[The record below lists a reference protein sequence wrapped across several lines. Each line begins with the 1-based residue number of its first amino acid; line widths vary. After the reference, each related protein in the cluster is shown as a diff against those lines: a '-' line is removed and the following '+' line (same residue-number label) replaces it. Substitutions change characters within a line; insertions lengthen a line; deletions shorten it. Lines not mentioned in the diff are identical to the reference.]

1 MSAALSYERVKE
13 HLLAL
18 AMDAAHDQLDSVLEA
33 GQKKD
38 LTPVE
43 IIDELL
49 KRERDTRFQRRIK
62 TNLRLS
68 GIATHKTLEDFDFEA
83 QPQVPKKVID
93 ELTTLRFVHS
103 GGNVLFLGP
112 PGVGKSHLA
121 IGLGI
126 KAIQAGHRIYFLTLH
141 DLVTKSKT
149 ARQRQRLDNFLNT
162 LTRPDLLI
170 LEAFLKPLL
179 SR

>member
-49 KRERDTRFQRRIK
+49 KRERDTRFQRRIV
-62 TNLRLS
+62 NDRLYGAIRRS
-68 GIATHKTLEDFDFEA
+68 G
-83 QPQVPKKVID
+83 
-93 ELTTLRFVHS
+93 
-103 GGNVLFLGP
+103 
-112 PGVGKSHLA
+112 
-121 IGLGI
+121 
-126 KAIQAGHRIYFLTLH
+126 
-141 DLVTKSKT
+141 
-149 ARQRQRLDNFLNT
+149 
-162 LTRPDLLI
+162 
-170 LEAFLKPLL
+170 
-179 SR
+179 